1 MADKYIDV
9 TPSWLEMTNVIEA
22 LLTDG
27 DFEGKQ
33 TARAELRKMAQVA
46 DQYVRLQKMSQEKV
60 AEQSRDV
67 GDYE

>member
-1 MADKYIDV
+1 MTDTYIDV
-9 TPSWLEMTNVIEA
+9 TPSWLEMTNVIETI
-22 LLTDG
+22 LTDG

-33 TARAELRKMAQVA
+33 TARIELRKMAQVA

>member
-1 MADKYIDV
+1 MTDKYIDV
-9 TPSWLEMTNVIEA
+9 TPSWLEMTNVIET

-33 TARAELRKMAQVA
+33 TARTELRKMAQVA

-67 GDYE
+67 GDYQ